1 MERFGLITLNLII
14 LMCYCLPMD
23 TSFIDLMKN
32 NSSHLVSPR
41 KTKPHTRST
50 TSETGEDVR
59 ENKNGSWRG

>member
-1 MERFGLITLNLII
+1 
-14 LMCYCLPMD
+14 MCYCLPMD

-41 KTKPHTRST
+41 KTKPHTRSA